1 MALENEDLLAI
12 SQLLDTKLQPIKED
26 IRFLKLQNENDIL
39 PRLRNLEACY
49 TSTYERYK
57 NGAAQID
64 EMQSDIDIMKKE
76 IIAHSEKF
84 QQMA

>member
-1 MALENEDLLAI
+1 MALENEDLLAL
-12 SQLLDTKLQPIKED
+12 SQLLDTKLQPIRED

-39 PRLRNLEACY
+39 PRIRNLEACY

-64 EMQSDIDIMKKE
+64 AMQSDIDIMKKV